1 MSLGSDGIDEEAT
14 LGRVAGKKAFI
25 TGGAQ
30 GLGACFA
37 RMLAAEGAKVVITD
51 VNVAGAEKTAAEIDA
66 RLPGM
71 ASFCHHDVTK
81 REDWETALGMAAEFM
96 GGISVLINN
105 AGIGTWGSIE
115 SETDE
120 GWRRTMA
127 IDVDSIFIG
136 TQLAMPYLKASQ
148 PASIINISSVAGMI
162 ASAEM
167 LSYNTAKAA
176 VWMMSKSIALHCA
189 KQGYDIRCNSVH
201 PVFTRT
207 PIIDP
212 IVAMGGGGERGEAKL
227 TRQIPLQRLG
237 EPEDVGYAV
246 LYLASDESRFVTASE
261 FKIDGGITAQ

>member
-1 MSLGSDGIDEEAT
+1 M
-14 LGRVAGKKAFI
+14 GRVAGKMAFI

-37 RMLAAEGAKVVITD
+37 RMLAAEGAKVVVTD

-66 RLPGM
+66 KYPGA

-81 REDWETALGMAAEFM
+81 REDWENALGMAAEFM
-96 GGISVLINN
+96 GGINVLINN
-105 AGIGTWGSIE
+105 AGVGGWGNIE
-115 SETDE
+115 TETID
-120 GWRRTMA
+120 GWRRTLD

-136 TQLAMPYLKASQ
+136 TQLAMPYLKESQ
-148 PASIINISSVAGMI
+148 PASIINISSVAGLI
-162 ASAEM
+162 AHGDM
-167 LSYNTAKAA
+167 LAYNTAKAA
-176 VWMMSKSIALHCA
+176 VWMMSKSIAMHCA
-189 KQGYDIRCNSVH
+189 RQGYDIRSNSVH

-212 IVAMGGGGERGEAKL
+212 LVALGGGGEEGEARL

>member
-1 MSLGSDGIDEEAT
+1 M
-14 LGRVAGKKAFI
+14 GRVAGKKAFI

-37 RMLAAEGAKVVITD
+37 RMLADEGAKVAVTD
-51 VNVAGAEKTAAEIDA
+51 INFDGAQTTAAKINESH
-66 RLPGM
+66 PG
-71 ASFCHHDVTK
+71 AATALNHDVTNK
-81 REDWETALGMAAEFM
+81 ENWENALADADAFM

-105 AGIGTWGSIE
+105 AGIGSFGSIE
-115 SETDE
+115 SETYE
-120 GWRRTMA
+120 GWRRTQA

-136 TQLAMPYLKASQ
+136 TQAAMPYLKASQ
-148 PASIINISSVAGMI
+148 PASIINISSVAGMV
-162 ASAEM
+162 AHGDM

-189 KQGYDIRCNSVH
+189 KVKLDIRCNSVH

-207 PIIDP
+207 AIIDP
-212 IVAMGGGGERGEAKL
+212 LVALGGGGEEGERRL
-227 TRQIPLQRLG
+227 TSQIPLRRLA

-246 LYLASDESRFVTASE
+246 LYLASDESRYVTAAE

>member
-1 MSLGSDGIDEEAT
+1 M
-14 LGRVAGKKAFI
+14 GRVAGKKAFI

-37 RMLAAEGAKVVITD
+37 RMLAAEGAKVVVTD
-51 VNVAGAEKTAAEIDA
+51 VNLKGAEKTAADIDA
-66 RLPGM
+66 KFPGA
-71 ASFCHHDVTK
+71 ASYCHHDVT
-81 REDWETALGMAAEFM
+81 RRDEWEIALGMAAEFM
-96 GGISVLINN
+96 GGVNVLINN
-105 AGIGTWGSIE
+105 AGVGGWGNIE
-115 SETDE
+115 TETPE
-120 GWRRTMA
+120 NWRRTFE
-127 IDVDSIFIG
+127 IDVDSIYVG
-136 TQLAMPYLKASQ
+136 TQLAMPYLKESQ

-167 LSYNTAKAA
+167 LSYNAAKAA

-189 KQGYDIRCNSVH
+189 KAGYDIRCNSVH

-212 IVAMGGGGERGEAKL
+212 LVAMAGGGKGGEAKL
-227 TRQIPLQRLG
+227 SRQIPLQRLG

>member
-1 MSLGSDGIDEEAT
+1 M
-14 LGRVAGKKAFI
+14 GRVSGKKAFI

-37 RMLAAEGAKVVITD
+37 RMLAAEGAKVVVTD
-51 VNVAGAEKTAAEIDA
+51 VNVVGAEKTAVEIDKKY
-66 RLPGM
+66 PGA

-81 REDWETALGMAAEFM
+81 PEDWENALGLAAEFM

-105 AGIGTWGSIE
+105 AGVGGWGNIETESI
-115 SETDE
+115 E
-120 GWRRTMA
+120 GWRRTFD
-127 IDVDSIFIG
+127 IDVDSIFVG

-162 ASAEM
+162 AAGDM
-167 LSYNTAKAA
+167 LAYNTAKAG

-189 KQGYDIRCNSVH
+189 KAGYDIRCNSVH

-212 IVAMGGGGERGEAKL
+212 LVAMGGGGKGGEAKL

>member
-1 MSLGSDGIDEEAT
+1 M
-14 LGRVAGKKAFI
+14 GRVAGKKAFI

-37 RMLAAEGAKVVITD
+37 RMLADEGATVFVTD
-51 VNVAGAEKTAAEIDA
+51 VNAAGAEKSAASINA
-66 RLPGM
+66 VRQGA
-71 ASFCHHDVTK
+71 ASFCHHDVT
-81 REDWETALGMAAEFM
+81 RRSDWENALGLAAEFM
-96 GGISVLINN
+96 GGINVLINN
-105 AGIGTWGSIE
+105 AGVGGWGNIE
-115 SETDE
+115 SETIE
-120 GWRRTMA
+120 GWRRTME

-136 TQLAMPYLKASQ
+136 TQAAMPYLKQSQ

-162 ASAEM
+162 AHGDM
-167 LSYNTAKAA
+167 LAYNTAKAG
-176 VWMMSKSIALHCA
+176 VWMLSKSIALHCA
-189 KQGYDIRCNSVH
+189 KAGYDIRSNSVH

-212 IVAMGGGGERGEAKL
+212 LVAFGGGGKTGEDRLA
-227 TRQIPLQRLG
+227 RQIPLQRLG